1 MTGVSEQHLITG
13 YITDRDSRSKEVF
26 LHEDLEKNSCTYD
39 CACSLSCSDA
49 LMVGASEH
57 GVAPCALHDVTCD
70 SCGSTNITY
79 VSCDTVLYSA
89 QYKTPIY
96 CYYEEYLV
104 GRVICLACDAVTPD
118 FYVNSSQH
126 PTLLHGKC
134 PACGYIV
141 P

>member
-1 MTGVSEQHLITG
+1 MKTTKRILAMITAL
-13 YITDRDSRSKEVF
+13 V
-26 LHEDLEKNSCTYD
+26 LCL
-39 CACSLSCSDA
+39 APMA

-57 GVAPCALHDVTCD
+57 GIAPCALAGATCD
-70 SCGSTNITY
+70 SCGSTDTLTAP
-79 VSCDTVLYSA
+79 CDPILYYA
-89 QYKTPIY
+89 VYRTPIY

-104 GRVICLACDAVTPD
+104 GRVVCFDCDAINPD
-118 FYVNSSQH
+118 YNIHSSQH

>member
-1 MTGVSEQHLITG
+1 MKTTKRILAMITAL
-13 YITDRDSRSKEVF
+13 V
-26 LHEDLEKNSCTYD
+26 LCL
-39 CACSLSCSDA
+39 APMA

-57 GVAPCALHDVTCD
+57 GVAPCALHDVSCD

>member
-1 MTGVSEQHLITG
+1 MITAL
-13 YITDRDSRSKEVF
+13 V
-26 LHEDLEKNSCTYD
+26 LCL
-39 CACSLSCSDA
+39 APMA

-57 GVAPCALHDVTCD
+57 GITPCALLDVTCY

-79 VSCDTVLYSA
+79 VICDKAIYSA

-96 CYYEEYLV
+96 CYYEVYLV
-104 GRVICLACDAVTPD
+104 GRVVCIDCDAITPD
-118 FYVNSSQH
+118 YSIRSLQH
-126 PTLLHGKC
+126 PTLLYGRC